1 MAEQN
6 HPSPGEKNDADKNNP
21 TPVDLANK
29 AAAFT
34 NDISGGISIGPGTSD
49 QGFEPGEEDRD
60 DEFRRDGFRG
70 EVILDEENVQHAERP
85 THGLVEEGPGPD
97 S

>member
-1 MAEQN
+1 MAELHQPPAGEDN
-6 HPSPGEKNDADKNNP
+6 VKDKSEPLPSNPKKTISPASAENN
-21 TPVDLANK
+21 
-29 AAAFT
+29 
-34 NDISGGISIGPGTSD
+34 SGTSIGPGTSD

-60 DEFRRDGFRG
+60 DEFRNDVSYG
-70 EVILDEENVQHAERP
+70 EVILDKENVHHNQRP

>member
-1 MAEQN
+1 MAELKY
-6 HPSPGEKNDADKNNP
+6 PSPGEKNDAEKNNP
-21 TPVDLANK
+21 LPTNPVKNASASSNEY
-29 AAAFT
+29 
-34 NDISGGISIGPGTSD
+34 SGSTSIGPGTSD

-60 DEFRRDGFRG
+60 DEFRNDGFGG
-70 EVILDEENVQHAERP
+70 EVILDEENVHHAERP